1 MFYTEKTELLL
12 GNARL
17 SQDLET
23 SKRRSNDQVRDLR
36 EEVQQ
41 KNNSIAGLEQVLQE
55 MTTEITSAKEQVTT
69 SALLLS
75 PRIHCSLFRFRIC
88 NVSKLWRSAKSSRPK

>member
-1 MFYTEKTELLL
+1 MVSRKRVQANAALFNHTADSSAEKSELLL
-12 GNARL
+12 GNAQL

-23 SKRRSNDQVRDLR
+23 LKRRSSEQVRDLR

-55 MTTEITSAKEQVTT
+55 MSAEISVAKDQVRHK
-69 SALLLS
+69 LLLEWVHV
-75 PRIHCSLFRFRIC
+75 RLQV
-88 NVSKLWRSAKSSRPK
+88 VS